1 MLLKHSGAQNH
12 DHRAASYGRLHDP
25 FARRRAQDRSERPV
39 SQSLGQ
45 VLSKGHGH
53 VIIDFSKVSYMDSTG
68 ISQLVGH
75 LKRFK
80 QVGRKLV
87 LVNPSERIR
96 RLLEMA
102 RLLDFI
108 AVYGTV
114 EEALT
119 AEK

>member
-1 MLLKHSGAQNH
+1 MIIEQRAMDGFTILSLDGGLKTGA
-12 DHRAASYGRLHDP
+12 S
-25 FARRRAQDRSERPV
+25 ARSLD
-39 SQSLGQ
+39 QSLGQ

-80 QVGRKLV
+80 QEGRKLV